1 MVLKL
6 TNHDKVLPVI
16 VRLVVVKGVEPI
28 SIAYKAIALTTELN
42 NYMEEVTGL
51 EPVHGMTTT
60 GSLAN
65 FCLTIRL
72 ILPYMELAIGIEPTT
87 F

>member
-42 NYMEEVTGL
+42 NYMV
-51 EPVHGMTTT
+51 
-60 GSLAN
+60 
-65 FCLTIRL
+65 
-72 ILPYMELAIGIEPTT
+72 
-87 F
+87 